1 MVVRQ
6 NNRCSLQNLKS
17 SRYFLRRKFT
27 FLNCMT
33 YFALPS
39 IFYFLCVC
47 MVSFGCMYDPIHS
60 YHTHNILMVME
71 LDDKWWWKNEQ
82 SFDRRLIC

>member
-1 MVVRQ
+1 
-6 NNRCSLQNLKS
+6 
-17 SRYFLRRKFT
+17 
-27 FLNCMT
+27 MT

-47 MVSFGCMYDPIHS
+47 MFSFCYMYDPVYS

-71 LDDKWWWKNEQ
+71 LDDK
-82 SFDRRLIC
+82 